1 MIVNK
6 KIVNKA
12 PLRRH
17 KYNQLYVVND
27 KGYVWC
33 KDIIN
38 YKNVL
43 EYIKSNNIFDWTK
56 IYFFVE
62 D

>member
-1 MIVNK
+1 MVVNK
-6 KIVNKA
+6 KIVKKV
-12 PLRRH
+12 PSLRH
-17 KYNQLYVVND
+17 KYNQLYVVNNN
-27 KGYVWC
+27 GYVWC
-33 KDIIN
+33 KDMIN

-43 EYIKSNNIFDWTK
+43 EYIKTNNIFDWTK